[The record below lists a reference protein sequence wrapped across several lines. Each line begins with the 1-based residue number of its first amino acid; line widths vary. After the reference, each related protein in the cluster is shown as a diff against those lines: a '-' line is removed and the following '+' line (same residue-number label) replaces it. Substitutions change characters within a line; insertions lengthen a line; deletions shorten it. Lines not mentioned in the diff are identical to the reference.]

1 MNIEF
6 EFVNQAN
13 EIAWNLSEAVGM
25 VAYFDCLNC
34 GFMLHFSKKYEPVP
48 LHYESL
54 LRKCKPVTCP
64 KCGQVHYHIHD
75 EDGEDAVMLS
85 EIPAIDPNQLSLFA

>member
-1 MNIEF
+1 MNLEF
-6 EFVNQAN
+6 DFVNHAN

-34 GFMLHFSKKYEPVP
+34 GFMLHFAKKYDPVP

-54 LRKCKPVTCP
+54 LRLCKPVTCP
-64 KCGQVHYHIHD
+64 KCGSVHHHVRD
-75 EDGEDAVMLS
+75 EDGEDIAASSKLQPDN
-85 EIPAIDPNQLSLFA
+85 PAQLRLFA